1 MSKLN
6 QQKFGLYSVFSK
18 MREKYKEMDAPLR
31 SSSQS
36 VEIKYTK
43 EVIIKNVYK
52 KTKII
57 IKRPEKIDVMK
68 KKTRSISGDKYK
80 KIKYLN

>member
-6 QQKFGLYSVFSK
+6 QQKFGLNSVFAK

-43 EVIIKNVYK
+43 EIIVKNVYK

-57 IKRPEKIDVMK
+57 IKRPEKIDIKK
-68 KKTRSISGDKYK
+68 KKTKSISAEKYK
-80 KIKYLN
+80 KIK